1 MGRGKK
7 RERQWAGKEQGQMMA
22 CWGTGEKDSKERAE
36 RQKRA
41 EGMTC
46 SQGFLVLL
54 SLLTSLSNEGLVQTP
69 TSSLPTSIENPLR
82 PQFGC
87 PLPLTLLLQGSH
99 RPD

>member
-1 MGRGKK
+1 MDRGKK
-7 RERQWAGKEQGQMMA
+7 RERQWAGKEQGQTMA

-54 SLLTSLSNEGLVQTP
+54 SLFTSFSNKDLVQTP
-69 TSSLPTSIENPLR
+69 TFSLPN
-82 PQFGC
+82 
-87 PLPLTLLLQGSH
+87 
-99 RPD
+99 